1 MPDRYRV
8 NRPKIV
14 AKDEG
19 DEVLLLNLKTREYYT
34 LLGSA
39 VGIWA
44 AIEGTA
50 SAEDIVASLPS
61 RYEGI
66 PADAAG
72 VVAAFIEDLRNED
85 LVAVATGAE
94 EEGEPPP
101 QRHQRES
108 WFLGGSGGDSKH
120 QEAPE
125 PSDYEPPRF
134 RKFDSLEDLIFESA
148 EADEA

>member
-19 DEVLLLNLKTREYYT
+19 DEVLLLNLKTKDYYT

-39 VGIWA
+39 TGIWA
-44 AIEGTA
+44 AIERTA

-61 RYEGI
+61 RYEGV
-66 PADAAG
+66 PDDAADI
-72 VVAAFIEDLRNED
+72 VAAFIQDLLGEE
-85 LVAVATGAE
+85 LIALSTGAE
-94 EEGEPPP
+94 EEDEPPP

-108 WFLGGSGGDSKH
+108 WFLGSSGDNSKN

-125 PSDYEPPRF
+125 PSEYEPPRL
-134 RKFDSLEDLIFESA
+134 RKFASLEDVIFQGA